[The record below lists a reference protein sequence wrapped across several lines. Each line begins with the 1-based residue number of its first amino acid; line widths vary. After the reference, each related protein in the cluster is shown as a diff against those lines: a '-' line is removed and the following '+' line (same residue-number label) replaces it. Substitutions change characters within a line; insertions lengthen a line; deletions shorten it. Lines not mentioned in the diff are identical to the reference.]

1 MYPEAYVKENV
12 AKSMPE
18 YRLEQRYQ
26 ETRRRDEEIMLKM
39 SVLEKLLSEDTDEND
54 IESKN
59 SVEDSIMAETSIP
72 EETKRV
78 VRQVRRHRPGFFY
91 TLARVAFET
100 FNDTR
105 SAIQQISN
113 IIGENFVPDTTA
125 RPPMVSSNSLQVN
138 DMTTVATS
146 SNDQNDLSSNLAST
160 NVTTMRPTTTSQAP
174 FRFTPTGLQDI
185 LTRNLRGLVRLFN
198 IEWQD
203 ALNENYLQIPISTL
217 EAVGTLVKTT
227 TEQRQQNAERIR
239 NSRQEMRERLMAIK
253 EQKRKR
259 KQEIQDQQSQLTRI
273 VRHYHKDPLGLNAWS
288 NLLLG
293 HHAGGLLGHHSGL
306 GGIHGIHGS
315 HSHGIHGGHG
325 NRPQHSYE
333 VHEDVNED
341 TSFSWHGLTAGI
353 GSFHG
358 IRPSSTAIKIEN
370 KIAPQEKRQ
379 KVPKYPSVDVNYQN
393 KITKI
398 TNKPIREYDDD
409 SPIENKIAPR
419 NGKVTFVR

>member
-1 MYPEAYVKENV
+1 MYISSISAYTASWLLLYLIKPLYSESEKSHWVPYEINNTVHQSEPVFFKEQLQSNVSKLPQYIYHRNYQSNSVQSEVPSKDMYPEAYVKENV

-203 ALNENYLQIPISTL
+203 ALNQSDISVREFQRNLGNQVGGFLQDNP
-217 EAVGTLVKTT
+217 
-227 TEQRQQNAERIR
+227 NA
-239 NSRQEMRERLMAIK
+239 
-253 EQKRKR
+253 
-259 KQEIQDQQSQLTRI
+259 
-273 VRHYHKDPLGLNAWS
+273 
-288 NLLLG
+288 
-293 HHAGGLLGHHSGL
+293 
-306 GGIHGIHGS
+306 
-315 HSHGIHGGHG
+315 
-325 NRPQHSYE
+325 
-333 VHEDVNED
+333 
-341 TSFSWHGLTAGI
+341 F
-353 GSFHG
+353 
-358 IRPSSTAIKIEN
+358 
-370 KIAPQEKRQ
+370 
-379 KVPKYPSVDVNYQN
+379 
-393 KITKI
+393 
-398 TNKPIREYDDD
+398 
-409 SPIENKIAPR
+409 
-419 NGKVTFVR
+419 